1 MFYLVLNTPL
11 DIKSMLAHAV
21 FHDRNQAI
29 KVIEIKVIEITKETE
44 NKKK

>member
-11 DIKSMLAHAV
+11 EIKSMLVHDV

-29 KVIEIKVIEITKETE
+29 KVIYVVEITKETE